1 MKLLQVNVNYGQS
14 STGKI
19 VEDIH
24 SYTLKNGHESFVSFG
39 RGIVNDSPYVLKHG
53 YDIETY
59 FHAFMTRLTGLNGLF
74 SLFSTLKLIRFIN
87 SIQPDIVHLHE
98 IHGYHLS
105 IGMLIKFLKNNKI
118 KTFMTLHSEYMYT
131 GKCGH
136 AKTCD
141 KFMTVCG
148 NCPQLR
154 EYPKSWFLDFTKQM
168 HKNKKRL
175 FKDWDVTII
184 TPSQWL
190 YNRVNLSFLNNKKRQ
205 VVLNGIDTTIFNS
218 NAKRTSDDNP
228 YIFSVIGNLKD
239 PIKNFAKV
247 VEIANDLIDLSITII
262 VVGHSKHDLE
272 LPSNLKII
280 PRITNKENLKNY
292 YANAIC
298 TLMVS
303 EYETFSMVTAESI
316 STGTP
321 VVGFRNGGIPE
332 ATFGNDDFL
341 TNNLKDLTGFIRKLV
356 YKPIRV
362 SANIENISSERMSR
376 EYLGLYEH

>member
-24 SYTLKNGHESFVSFG
+24 SYALKNGHESFVSFG
-39 RGIVNDSPYVLKHG
+39 RGLSNVSPYVQKHG

-59 FHAFMTRLTGLNGLF
+59 FHAFMARLTGLNGLF

-184 TPSQWL
+184 TPTQWL

-303 EYETFSMVTAESI
+303 EYETFSMVTTESI

-356 YKPIRV
+356 NKPIRV

>member
-24 SYTLKNGHESFVSFG
+24 SYALENGHESFVSFG
-39 RGIVNDSPYVLKHG
+39 RGLSNDSHYVLKHG

-59 FHAFMTRLTGLNGLF
+59 FHALMARLTGLNGLF

-205 VVLNGIDTTIFNS
+205 VVLNGIDTSIFNS
-218 NAKRTSDDNP
+218 NAKRTSDDNL

-272 LPSNLKII
+272 IPSNLKII

-356 YKPIRV
+356 NKPIRV